1 MKTFPRL
8 RVLPAALLAL
18 SLTAVSPSLF
28 AQDKPADAPAADHK
42 AYRSFDPAITDCRK
56 QPNRTQ
62 QVDCTQAHLQ
72 TRTIFLT
79 NVTSQSD
86 ANEILVATRNIFDP
100 SIKIYLV
107 ASHNAI
113 TVSSYPEEIDR
124 IEAFVKTLDLPRK
137 SFRLTYTL
145 TDFDGDK
152 RVGTQHY
159 SIVLVTGQRA
169 TFKQGSKIPV
179 ATGSYNNGTNA
190 TAPAGAQ
197 TQFTYLDVGMN
208 FDSTLD
214 QVGGGAI
221 LRAKVEQSSVAPEP
235 ANIAGV
241 AEPIIRQSV
250 FEGYSVLTPGKPATL
265 GSVDIVG
272 STHRLDITVLMEPTN

>member
-1 MKTFPRL
+1 MKISAPL
-8 RVLPAALLAL
+8 RIVPAALLAL
-18 SLTAVSPSLF
+18 AFTPALR
-28 AQDKPADAPAADHK
+28 AQDKPAEAPATEHK
-42 AYRSFDPAITDCRK
+42 AYKPYDPAITDCRK
-56 QPNRTQ
+56 QSTRTQ
-62 QVDCTQAHLQ
+62 QNDCEQARIQ

-79 NVTSQSD
+79 NVTQQSD
-86 ANEILVATRNIFDP
+86 ANEILVAVRNMFDP
-100 SIKIYLV
+100 STKVYLI
-107 ASHNAI
+107 ASRNAI
-113 TVSSYPEEIDR
+113 TIGSYPEEIDR

-159 SIVLVTGQRA
+159 SIVLVAGQRA

-190 TAPAGAQ
+190 NSPAGAQ

-214 QVGGGAI
+214 QVAGGAI

-265 GSVDIVG
+265 GSVDVVG
-272 STHRLDITVLMEPTN
+272 STHRLDITVLMEPAN